1 MLFLL
6 NGFSLVPQKGSP
18 MYSPSQQL
26 ALPVFLKGSP
36 LGFSSLFACVYWE
49 QDVPKYLIL
58 EIGLSQPP
66 IGSNPGKT

>member
-1 MLFLL
+1 
-6 NGFSLVPQKGSP
+6 

-36 LGFSSLFACVYWE
+36 LGFSGLFACVYWE